1 MRGWWSR
8 LLAAQLC
15 LRNSRNKPGVE
26 PAAHIKFV
34 PAAHIKFEPAVH
46 IEFVPAAHNKFE
58 KYLGLVLTRIIEL
71 VYDCGMTTSRRQ
83 RSESGTHMPDSQV
96 RSRFESIVA
105 DLLWH
110 HSPKTESPAELLG
123 RLLAFPPGIELMSEL
138 RAIDAN
144 ELATDQRLIYAHL
157 WERCVGWV
165 TDQAAAGAAGF
176 IDAITDPP
184 EHRMVTRA
192 GVDIAD
198 EVSLDEVAI
207 TTGLSTAK
215 AAWRVLT
222 GRALAP
228 AGPLAATGVALR
240 AGRISFDVASAFVD
254 ATSMLSP
261 EHATAVQNRVLPR
274 AINVIHPGT
283 GAGCWRTRA
292 WAIRELRRAVIAVD
306 PDTVI
311 KRREQAHRRRSV
323 SLSFDHTAGM
333 AWLTAYLPA
342 HEAMELHDT
351 LNALAAHMRSAD
363 TAADPDTRPRGWDAA
378 RADALVEAVRAA
390 GDTLT
395 HTGSLPSVHGH
406 TRINVNVVVDL
417 PTLLNLADHPGE
429 ILGYGP
435 IDPDYARLLAAQADI
450 WRRWVLE
457 PVTGHLLDYGRTR
470 YKPTQELRDYILAA
484 YPECTKP
491 ECNRH
496 NPRFEIDHAV
506 EWHDDGPTS
515 AANLQAMCW
524 QDHLA
529 KTNKHTR
536 VHMNAD
542 GTVTHT
548 TRHGLTRTNEPYW
561 RSYSD
566 NLTGGRATTST
577 TASTSTSTN
586 EHADDPPPF

>member
-1 MRGWWSR
+1 MERHPSTDAGIH
-8 LLAAQLC
+8 
-15 LRNSRNKPGVE
+15 V
-26 PAAHIKFV
+26 
-34 PAAHIKFEPAVH
+34 
-46 IEFVPAAHNKFE
+46 
-58 KYLGLVLTRIIEL
+58 
-71 VYDCGMTTSRRQ
+71 
-83 RSESGTHMPDSQV
+83 PDSQV
-96 RSRFESIVA
+96 RSQFEAIIA

-110 HSPKTESPAELLG
+110 HSPLAEPPAEKLG
-123 RLLAFPPGIELMSEL
+123 RLLAFPPGVELMSEL
-138 RAIDAN
+138 RTIDADD
-144 ELATDQRLIYAHL
+144 LTSDQRLIYTHL

-165 TDQAAAGAAGF
+165 TDQAAGAAAGF

-198 EVSLDEVAI
+198 ETSLDEVAI

-215 AAWRVLT
+215 SAWRILT

-228 AGPLAATGVALR
+228 TGPLAATGDALR
-240 AGRISFDVASAFVD
+240 AGRISFDVASAFVE
-254 ATSMLSP
+254 ATFLLSDK
-261 EHATAVQNRVLPR
+261 HATAVQDRVLPR
-274 AINVIHPGT
+274 AINVIHPDT

-292 WAIRELRRAVIAVD
+292 WAARELRRAVIAVD

-311 KRREQAHRRRSV
+311 KRREDAYRRRSV
-323 SLSFDHTAGM
+323 SLSFHHNAGM

-351 LNALAAHMRSAD
+351 LNALAAKMRSAD
-363 TAADPDTRPRGWDAA
+363 TAAHPDTRPRGWDAA

-390 GDTLT
+390 GDTLAA
-395 HTGSLPSVHGH
+395 TGELPSVHGH
-406 TRINVNVVVDL
+406 TRINVSVVIDL

-529 KTNKHTR
+529 KTNKHIQVR
-536 VHMNAD
+536 MNAD

-548 TRHGLTRTNEPYW
+548 TRHGLTRTKEPYW

-566 NLTGGRATTST
+566 NLASGRASST
-577 TASTSTSTN
+577 TT
-586 EHADDPPPF
+586 EHDDDPPPF